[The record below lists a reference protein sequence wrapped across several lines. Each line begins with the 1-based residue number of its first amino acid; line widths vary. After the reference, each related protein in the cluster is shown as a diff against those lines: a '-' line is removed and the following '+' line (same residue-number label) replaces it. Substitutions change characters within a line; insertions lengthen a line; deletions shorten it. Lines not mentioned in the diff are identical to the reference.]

1 MLTNGEEKKT
11 KISNTSTYHNAE
23 NGQQAYCLLVS
34 VWFFVSCLFW
44 LRMSYGY
51 ELGGD
56 HTMASRHD
64 GKPGAPVRMG

>member
-1 MLTNGEEKKT
+1 MEKKKKQKFLILRHT
-11 KISNTSTYHNAE
+11 TTQRI
-23 NGQQAYCLLVS
+23 GQQAYCLLVS